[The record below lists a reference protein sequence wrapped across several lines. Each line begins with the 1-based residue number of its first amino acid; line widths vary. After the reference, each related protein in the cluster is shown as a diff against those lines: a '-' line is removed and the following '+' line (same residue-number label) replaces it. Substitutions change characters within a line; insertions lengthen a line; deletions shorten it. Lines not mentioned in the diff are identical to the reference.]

1 MECSQQVLGVGEPGD
16 SKELEYG
23 EANRI
28 NDIYANMLS
37 KQ

>member
-16 SKELEYG
+16 SKKLEYG

-28 NDIYANMLS
+28 NGIYANILS